1 MKPAMKKIRLAAAL
15 TAGATLIAGAASGC
29 TSSSGTS
36 TAGGSSLSS
45 AVKYGGVLRVTGSD
59 PMPDNFNPLD
69 PAGTSGTASG
79 TGSVLYEPLIY
90 DNSDTGKLTDM
101 LATGYQWSNRNKT
114 LTFTI
119 RQGVKWSDGTPFS
132 AADVA
137 FTFNLLKKYPAL
149 DGNGFWKTTLSSVTA
164 PSSDTVVF
172 QFSAP
177 YTVLFTQIVGQ
188 EIIPEHI
195 WSKIT
200 NPVTYTNPDPVGTG
214 PFLLKSYGPSNVIYV
229 KNPHYW
235 MPGRPYIAGIDY
247 EGIESDST
255 EELQLLD
262 GSLDYAY
269 DALTDPEKT
278 FVAADPSTNH
288 YWWPVGDL
296 NFLYFNTTM
305 APFNT
310 AYFRQAVAMTINDN
324 VVAERAYFG
333 AIPPAN
339 GAEETGVTNGQVN
352 EWIPSSL
359 TNLEWSYDPA
369 AALKLL
375 ESHGYKLVGGSLEAP
390 GGKVLPTFSLLIG
403 TGWTDFISMAQTI
416 SQELLQLGIHTTLD
430 EQPYSTYAA
439 NSEDGNYQLMIS
451 WGNGSGPTPY
461 YMYYY
466 LLSPNESAPI
476 GKDAA
481 TNWERYTNPA
491 VTAALTQ
498 YSKTSD
504 LADQKEDILQIEKN
518 VLENVPV
525 VALTG
530 RPNFGDYSTREFTG
544 FPSASD
550 PYNDADPTDG
560 FGGGAEMMYLNV
572 HSK

>member
-1 MKPAMKKIRLAAAL
+1 
-15 TAGATLIAGAASGC
+15 
-29 TSSSGTS
+29 
-36 TAGGSSLSS
+36 
-45 AVKYGGVLRVTGSD
+45 
-59 PMPDNFNPLD
+59 MPDNFNPLD
-69 PAGTSGTASG
+69 PATNAATASG
-79 TGSVLYEPLIY
+79 TGSVLYENLIY
-90 DNSDTGKLTDM
+90 DNSYTGVLTDM
-101 LATGYQWSNRNKT
+101 LATGYRWSNESKT

-137 FTFNLLKKYPAL
+137 FTFNYLKKYPAL
-149 DGNGFWKTTLSSVTA
+149 DGNGIWKTTLSSVTA
-164 PSSDTVVF
+164 PNPDTVVF

-177 YTVLFTQIVGQ
+177 YTVIFPELAAQKIV
-188 EIIPEHI
+188 PEHI

-214 PFLLKSYGPSNVIYV
+214 PFLLKSYSPSNVTYV

-235 MPGRPYIAGIDY
+235 MPGRPYIDGLDY
-247 EGIESDST
+247 EASKSDET
-255 EELQLLD
+255 EQLLLLQ
-262 GSLDYAY
+262 GQIQYAY
-269 DALTDPEKT
+269 DALTDPAQT
-278 FVAADPSTNH
+278 FAAADPSTNH

-296 NFLYFNTTM
+296 NLLYFNTTM

-310 AYFRQAVAMTINDN
+310 AYFRKAIAMTINDN

-339 GAEETGVTNGQVN
+339 GAEETGATNGQVN
-352 EWIPSSL
+352 EWVPSSL
-359 TNLEWSYDPA
+359 KNLEWSYDPA

-375 ESHGYKLVGGSLEAP
+375 ESHGYKLAGGSLQAP
-390 GGKVLPTFSLLIG
+390 GGTALPTFKILIG
-403 TGWTDFISMAQTI
+403 TGWTDFASMAQTI
-416 SQELLQLGIHTTLD
+416 SQELLQLGIHTTID
-430 EQPYSTYAA
+430 EEPYSTYAA
-439 NSEDGNYQLMIS
+439 SSDDGNYQLLLS
-451 WGNGSGPTPY
+451 YGNGSGSTPY

-466 LLSPNESAPI
+466 LFSPSESAPI
-476 GKDAA
+476 GQSAN

-498 YSKTSD
+498 YAQTSD
-504 LADQKEDILQIEKN
+504 LAVQKQDMLQIEEN

-530 RPNFGDYSTREFTG
+530 RPNYADYSTREFTG

-550 PYNDADPTDG
+550 PYNDADPSDA
-560 FGGGAEMMYLNV
+560 FSGGAEMIYLNV
-572 HSK
+572 HLR

>member
-1 MKPAMKKIRLAAAL
+1 MKKIRLAAAL
-15 TAGATLIAGAASGC
+15 TASAVVIAGAASGC

-36 TAGGSSLSS
+36 SGESSLSS
-45 AVKYGGVLRVTGSD
+45 AIKYGGVLEVPGGD

-69 PAGTSGTASG
+69 PAQTAGTASG
-79 TGSVLYEPLIY
+79 TGSALYEPLIY
-90 DNSDTGKLTDM
+90 DDPYTNELTYM
-101 LATGYQWSNRNKT
+101 LATGYRWSNGNKT
-114 LTFTI
+114 LTFAI

-137 FTFNLLKKYPAL
+137 FTFNYLKKYPAL
-149 DGNGFWKTTLSSVTA
+149 DGNGLWKTTLSSVTA

-177 YTVLFTQIVGQ
+177 YTAIFPQIVGQ
-188 EIIPEHI
+188 EIVPEHI
-195 WSKIT
+195 WSKIA
-200 NPVTYTNPDPVGTG
+200 NPVTYTNPHPVGTG
-214 PFLLKSYGPSNVIYV
+214 PFLLKSYSPTNVSYV

-235 MPGRPYIAGIDY
+235 MPGKPYIAELDY
-247 EGIESDST
+247 EASESDDT
-255 EELQLLD
+255 EEFLLLN
-262 GSLDYAY
+262 GSVQYAY
-269 DALTDPEKT
+269 DALTDPAKT

-288 YWWPVGDL
+288 YWWPVSDL
-296 NFLYFNTTM
+296 NFLYFNTTV

-310 AYFRQAVAMTINDN
+310 AYFRKAIAMTINDN
-324 VVAERAYFG
+324 VVAQRAYFG
-333 AIPPAN
+333 SIP
-339 GAEETGVTNGQVN
+339 GASGPEETGVTTGEVN
-352 EWIPSSL
+352 EWIPPSL

-390 GGKVLPTFSLLIG
+390 GGKVLPTFNILTG
-403 TGWTDFISMAQTI
+403 TGWTDFISMAQTV
-416 SQELLQLGIHTTLD
+416 SQELLQLGIHTTVD
-430 EQPYSTYAA
+430 EEPGGTYVA
-439 NSEDGNYQLMIS
+439 SSDDGDYQMMIS

-466 LLSPNESAPI
+466 LFSPSMSAPI

-481 TNWERYTNPA
+481 TDWERYTNPA

-498 YSKTSD
+498 FSETSD
-504 LADQKEDILQIEKN
+504 LALQKEDMLQIEKN

-530 RPNFGDYSTREFTG
+530 RPNFANYSTREFTG

-550 PYNDADPTDG
+550 PYNDADPSDG

-572 HSK
+572 HLK